1 MTDPLFYKGVNLASD
16 QLDTLIISGAGY
28 YGLIFCGIIKCLE
41 EYKILPGIKYIYSV
55 SAGTIIGLLII
66 LGYSFAECM
75 ELMTG
80 EIDISRLVTIS
91 GKDILNLA
99 THFGINDGS
108 YLEES
113 IKYIL
118 ERKGY
123 NPYIT
128 LGDLYELTDIEYH
141 LGVTLVFKEKF
152 EMLSYKTR
160 PDMPVWMAVRMSC
173 SLPFIYYPIKDY
185 ELDDYVIDGGILNN
199 TPLRFYLDTVIK
211 ANSVQQSSNGKIMLD
226 ASTQTELED
235 GVDSQDR
242 IPVQTP
248 VPGPWDRIPVSTVD
262 LDNKED
268 KRYRMRFICVNT
280 INIQDYVDGKY
291 PGYNNIKNGAIS
303 DVTLMDFIYAF
314 VHKLFYHQD
323 CYQQKYKPYML
334 DVNYSKYTFVS
345 HTNIKL
351 KPDQIDILIN
361 DGYNIM
367 EQYYKNKLLIT

>member
-1 MTDPLFYKGVNLASD
+1 MTEPLFYKGVSLASD
-16 QLDTLIISGAGY
+16 KLDTLILSGAGY

-41 EYKILPGIKYIYSV
+41 DYAILPGIKYIYGV
-55 SAGTIIGLLII
+55 SAGTIFGLFII
-66 LGYSFAECM
+66 LGYTFAECM

-80 EIDISRLVTIS
+80 DIDIRRLVTIA

-113 IKYIL
+113 IKHIL

-128 LGDLYELTDIEYH
+128 LGDLYERTGIEYH

-185 ELDDYVIDGGILNN
+185 ELDDYVVDGGILNN
-199 TPLRFYLDTVIK
+199 TPLRYYLDNVIK
-211 ANSVQQSSNGKIMLD
+211 SCSGSQSGTGKIMLD
-226 ASTQTELED
+226 ASTQTGDEKLDELA
-235 GVDSQDR
+235 
-242 IPVQTP
+242 TP
-248 VPGPWDRIPVSTVD
+248 A
-262 LDNKED
+262 LDDNHP
-268 KRYRMRFICVNT
+268 RYRMRFICVNT
-280 INIQDYVDGKY
+280 INIQETEDGQY
-291 PGYNNIKNGAIS
+291 PGYNNIKKSALADI
-303 DVTLMDFIYAF
+303 TLMDFISAF
-314 VHKLFYHQD
+314 IHKLFYHQD

-334 DVNYSKYTFVS
+334 DVNYAKYTFIS
-345 HTNIKL
+345 HTNLNIT
-351 KPDQIDILIN
+351 PEQIEILIN
-361 DGYNIM
+361 DGYTAM
-367 EQYYKNKLLIT
+367 EQYYKNQLIS